1 MDSYVSISKF
11 KELSKIITYIFFI
24 KFDKIIPKRQQKK
37 QLQKNQK
44 KLSCKG
50 VRGPVVQFGQNAA
63 LSRRRLR
70 VRVSSGS
77 PLFIMMSSQIT
88 LILLNLTIAG
98 IIFCHLFL
106 TTPII
111 FKTLDEDSAS
121 RFLRAIFPR
130 YYALI
135 FLLSIPATLIL
146 YFQDS
151 QLSWWIGFNISAHAL
166 LGLIGIPITNAAKD
180 RGWETIFSFSHGFS
194 VYCTIVIFVLSII
207 QFFINFD

>member
-1 MDSYVSISKF
+1 M
-11 KELSKIITYIFFI
+11 
-24 KFDKIIPKRQQKK
+24 
-37 QLQKNQK
+37 
-44 KLSCKG
+44 
-50 VRGPVVQFGQNAA
+50 
-63 LSRRRLR
+63 
-70 VRVSSGS
+70 
-77 PLFIMMSSQIT
+77 
-88 LILLNLTIAG
+88 AG
-98 IIFCHLFL
+98 IIFCHLVL

-135 FLLSIPATLIL
+135 FLLSLPATLIL

-166 LGLIGIPITNAAKD
+166 FGLIGIPITNAAKD

-194 VYCTIVIFVLSII
+194 VYCAYCNGKSSAIFDAWGVLDLGPDHSIEI
-207 QFFINFD
+207 TTLGDMFLKNT